1 MDYTRLGTSGLKVSR
16 IALGCMSYGDAG
28 LGWSPWVLGEE
39 AAAPL
44 FRQAVELGVTFWDTA
59 NGYSDEPIVTVV
71 EQIAAERGV
80 PMAQIALAWV
90 LANPVVAAPIVGA
103 TKAHH
108 LTDAVAA
115 LQIELTDDERG
126 RLEEHYTLRLPTGY

>member
-1 MDYTRLGTSGLKVSR
+1 MFGLLADHGVSS
-16 IALGCMSYGDAG
+16 IP
-28 LGWSPWVLGEE
+28 WSPLARGRVARPWGEQTARSGVDAV
-39 AAAPL
+39 AARMLPC
-44 FRQAVELGVTFWDTA
+44 D
-59 NGYSDEPIVTVV
+59 DEPIVTAV

-80 PMAQIALAWV
+80 PMAQVALAWV